1 MTQTPTR
8 FTDNGDNTVTDNQT
22 GLVWNKTTIASD
34 VDYADAEK
42 AVAELGEG
50 WRLPTVDELQTIVD
64 RTKYRPAID
73 AEAFPDTHSD
83 WYWTSTP
90 CAWNDK
96 ARWVVYFDYGYVY
109 NYHQDGGLACVRAV
123 RASQ

>member
-1 MTQTPTR
+1 MTTQR
-8 FTDNGDNTVTDNQT
+8 FLSNDNTVTDAQT
-22 GLVWNKTTIASD
+22 GLVWSKTTIACD

-50 WRLPTVDELQTIVD
+50 WRLPTVDELQTILD
-64 RTKYRPAID
+64 RTKYSPAID
-73 AEAFPDTHSD
+73 TDAFPDTHSD

-96 ARWVVYFDYGYVY
+96 ARWVVFFGNGFVGGSR
-109 NYHQDGGLACVRAV
+109 QDVSACVRAV